1 MLTNYQTIYQV
12 INNMIRSII
21 KYYSILFLFSF
32 LFISNGVSAQF
43 DIPEM
48 PPLEEQTSLYDYIDL
63 LTPQQQSDLRSKL
76 IRYSDTTSTQIVV
89 AIISTT
95 NGDDISMVGANWGEK
110 WGIGQ
115 ADEDNGILILLANE
129 DRTVD
134 INTGYGIEYRITDRM
149 AEKIINNYMIPE
161 FKLGNYYEGLDSGT
175 NIMFQMLQG
184 EFIEEDQTDDSSY
197 LSRNWDGI
205 IILAFVLFFFIM
217 IFIGIIASRKRKKGG
232 FWDTV
237 THSSSGSYRSYG
249 SGGSS
254 YSGGSSSSS
263 FGGGFGGG
271 SFGGG
276 GASGS
281 W

>member
-115 ADEDNGILILLANE
+115 ADEDNGILILLENE

>member
-1 MLTNYQTIYQV
+1 MRVLF
-12 INNMIRSII
+12 
-21 KYYSILFLFSF
+21 KYHLVVLIVGILFSTKT
-32 LFISNGVSAQF
+32 VDAQF
-43 DIPEM
+43 VIPEL
-48 PPLEEQTSLYDYIDL
+48 PPIQQQTSVYDYIDL
-63 LTPQQQSDLRSKL
+63 LTPQQKNDLRSKL
-76 IRYSDTTSTQIVV
+76 VRYSDTTSTQIVV
-89 AIISTT
+89 AIIGTT

-115 ADEDNGILILLANE
+115 ADEDNGILILLAKD
-129 DRTVD
+129 DRTID

-149 AEKIINNYMIPE
+149 AERIINNYMIPE
-161 FKLGNYYEGLDSGT
+161 FKSGNYYEGLDLGT
-175 NIMFQMLQG
+175 DVIFQMLQG
-184 EFIEEDQTDDSSY
+184 EFVEEDQPDNSNY

-205 IILAFVLFFFIM
+205 IILAVILFFFLLI
-217 IFIGIIASRKRKKGG
+217 IIGVIAGKKGYKG
-232 FWDTV
+232 GSGWDTV

-249 SGGSS
+249 GSSGSSGSS
-254 YSGGSSSSS
+254 YSGGSSS

>member
-43 DIPEM
+43 NIPEM